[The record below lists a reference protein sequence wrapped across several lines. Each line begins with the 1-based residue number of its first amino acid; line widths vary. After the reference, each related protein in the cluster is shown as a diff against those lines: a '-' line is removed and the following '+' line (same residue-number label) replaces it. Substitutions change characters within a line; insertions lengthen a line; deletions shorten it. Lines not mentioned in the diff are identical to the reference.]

1 MVYSCEVIS
10 LAQRHE
16 FAAGLG
22 FTTTSPIAAT
32 IVTVSVP
39 FVDGG
44 QLGTFWNPGCESQ
57 LVPSNRLFTGEILD
71 WR

>member
-1 MVYSCEVIS
+1 MVYPCEVIS

-44 QLGTFWNPGCESQ
+44 NWELFGIPDVNLNF
-57 LVPSNRLFTGEILD
+57 VPSNRLFTGEILD

>member
-22 FTTTSPIAAT
+22 FTITSPIAPT
-32 IVTVSVP
+32 VVTVSVP
-39 FVDGG
+39 FADSGNGNFV
-44 QLGTFWNPGCESQ
+44 ESRMCIST
-57 LVPSNRLFTGEILD
+57 LYRVTELLTGKILD